1 MICKP
6 CGLAGDLVQQYR
18 NSREKGEIKNES
30 VLSLPSA
37 YSPTVVLVDFRDV
50 IENLSE
56 HLHSLCGNSCDCQ
69 HAIDFEGKSISFD
82 GKAAS

>member
-18 NSREKGEIKNES
+18 NSKEKGEIKRE
-30 VLSLPSA
+30 
-37 YSPTVVLVDFRDV
+37 TVLVFPDPYSASTIHAFFGDV
-50 IENLSE
+50 VENMAE
-56 HLHSLCGNSCDCQ
+56 YLHSICGNSCDCQ